1 MKNFCKK
8 HTLIFFVFAIIVA
21 LFSNLITG
29 FLQAPFTKNLT
40 ISYLIEAIFKCSISI
55 MPITLM
61 VKWGYTKKA
70 TKKQVAIGFL
80 LGTLFLLFMAP
91 NLIPLVLVNSNLFD
105 AQWGIIL
112 SIVLACFG
120 IGLME
125 ESAIRGVILPL
136 LCEKWRNKK
145 NVYLKAALVSSLL
158 FSCIH
163 LNWSVRYFLEHGTLS
178 FDYFMGNMYQ
188 VYYTFCFG
196 LLAAGITI
204 YTRNILAM
212 VFWHSLCDVSAF
224 IIYGILPY
232 ASIEFYYRYDKL
244 TLQNVLNT
252 YGVLPGCSFGAQI
265 VLGLINFIFLV
276 VGVILIKKAE
286 KKFPFT
292 S

>member
-8 HTLIFFVFAIIVA
+8 HTLIFFVFTIVFA

-29 FLQAPFTKNLT
+29 FLQAPFKNNLAVA
-40 ISYLIEAIFKCSISI
+40 YLLEAVFKCSISI
-55 MPITLM
+55 IPITLM
-61 VKWGYTKKA
+61 IKWGYTKKA
-70 TKKQVAIGFL
+70 NKKQVAIGFL
-80 LGTLFLLFMAP
+80 LGAILLLFMAP
-91 NLIPLVLVNSNLFD
+91 NLIPLVLVNSILFD
-105 AQWGIIL
+105 AQWGIIFA
-112 SIVLACFG
+112 IVLACFG

-136 LCEKWRNKK
+136 LCEKWKDKK
-145 NVYLKAALVSSLL
+145 HFYLKAALVSSLL
-158 FSCIH
+158 FACIH
-163 LNWSVRYFLEHGTLS
+163 LNWSVHYFLEHGTLS

-252 YGVLPGCSFGAQI
+252 YGILPGCSFGAQI
-265 VLGLINFIFLV
+265 VLGLINLLFLV

-286 KKFPFT
+286 KKF
-292 S
+292 SCAS